1 MQTIIVI
8 CVKINYICIKLN
20 NKKMIA
26 KVILKDGKSL
36 EVAYDTMIAISN
48 LSVALYL
55 DNRMVANIPSNATI
69 VQDDMSNQII
79 E

>member
-1 MQTIIVI
+1 
-8 CVKINYICIKLN
+8 
-20 NKKMIA
+20 MIA
-26 KVILKDGKSL
+26 KVVLKDGKSL

>member
-1 MQTIIVI
+1 
-8 CVKINYICIKLN
+8 
-20 NKKMIA
+20 MIA

-55 DNRMVANIPSNATI
+55 DNRMVANIPCNATI